1 METVLHHVISV
12 ILPIL
17 LCIAVGF
24 SLAKLR
30 QPFDNKMVT
39 SVMANVGYPTLILSH
54 LLGHPVSVH
63 SFLEMMLAAL
73 TAVICIA
80 VIWLCALR
88 LLGLPTKVY
97 LSPLS
102 LNNVG
107 NIGLPICVLAV
118 GPAGLTYGLA
128 FVVVVIVLTF
138 TVSQWIT
145 SGNYSLRKLMTSP
158 TVYAAILAVL
168 MLMAGL
174 TFPQP
179 VMDSLNILGGLAIP
193 LMLLTLGYSLAT
205 LKLGNLWFALR
216 MSLLHLVVAATV
228 AYGLVNAF
236 GFSGT
241 ARSVFIIECLMP
253 VSAATYLWVDMY
265 RPKEAPAVA
274 GLILVTT
281 LLTIIV
287 LPLALTYW
295 I

>member
-1 METVLHHVISV
+1 MDAVFHHIFNV

-24 SLAKLR
+24 SLAKFK

-54 LLGHPVSVH
+54 LLGRSVNLQI
-63 SFLEMMLAAL
+63 FFEMMLAAL
-73 TAVICIA
+73 LAIICLA
-80 VIWLCALR
+80 AIWASALR
-88 LLGLPTKVY
+88 LLGLPIKVF

-107 NIGLPICVLAV
+107 NIGLPICALAV
-118 GPAGLTYGLA
+118 GPEGLTYGLA

-145 SGNYSLRKLMTSP
+145 SGNYSLRKLVTSP
-158 TVYAAILAVL
+158 TVYAAILAVT
-168 MLMAGL
+168 MLMAGV
-174 TFPQP
+174 TFPKP

-193 LMLLTLGYSLAT
+193 LMLITLGYSLAT
-205 LKLGNLWFALR
+205 LKLGSLWFSLR
-216 MSLLHLVVAATV
+216 MSLFHLLVAGLV

-236 GFSGT
+236 GFTGT
-241 ARSVFIIECLMP
+241 ARSVFIIDCLMP
-253 VSAATYLWVDMY
+253 VSAASYLWVEMY
-265 RPKEAPAVA
+265 RPKEAPDVA